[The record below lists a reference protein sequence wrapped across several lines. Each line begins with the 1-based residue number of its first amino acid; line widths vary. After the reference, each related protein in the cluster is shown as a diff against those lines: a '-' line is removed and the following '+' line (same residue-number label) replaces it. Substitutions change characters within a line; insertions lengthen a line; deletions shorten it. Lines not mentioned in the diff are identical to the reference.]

1 MNLESRQFTEVDKK
15 RIGFYFLVLESV
27 TGIKDL
33 DEILEDIIDTNFC
46 RLVLSETN
54 DDLGIDAVNFDKENH
69 IINLFSFKY
78 RESFNKTKGQ
88 RVNNIS
94 DSMKFLSFI
103 LEEENDDDLASVS
116 NRTKQKI
123 EEIRSYL
130 NSDEIW
136 SINLYMVSN
145 ENKLERVR

>member
-1 MNLESRQFTEVDKK
+1 MNLESRQFKEVDKK

-69 IINLFSFKY
+69 IINL
-78 RESFNKTKGQ
+78 
-88 RVNNIS
+88 
-94 DSMKFLSFI
+94 
-103 LEEENDDDLASVS
+103 
-116 NRTKQKI
+116 
-123 EEIRSYL
+123 
-130 NSDEIW
+130 
-136 SINLYMVSN
+136 
-145 ENKLERVR
+145 LERFDQILF